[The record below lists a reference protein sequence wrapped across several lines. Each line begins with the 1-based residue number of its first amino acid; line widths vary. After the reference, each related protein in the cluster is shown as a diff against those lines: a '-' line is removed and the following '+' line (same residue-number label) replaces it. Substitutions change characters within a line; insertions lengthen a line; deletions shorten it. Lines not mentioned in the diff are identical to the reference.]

1 MKKNNNKFQYNGWIF
16 LDKPIGI
23 SSNRALQK
31 IRKLFNNCKAGYVG
45 TLDPLASGFL
55 PIALGKATRTIK
67 YIESSDKEYLFTI
80 QWGKK
85 TTTGDLEGDLIKSN
99 SLIPNEERIQNN
111 LKKFIGSLK
120 QTPPKF
126 SAIKVSGK
134 RAYELVRKKV
144 DFKLSKRDITIKSFN
159 LVNVIDKSR
168 AIFNVSCSSG
178 TYVRTL
184 AEDLAESLGTY
195 GHLTSLRRL
204 GFGNL
209 DKKLI
214 SLDSLISL
222 MHIDNLIKYIK
233 PIDTIFQGVRKIRVL
248 DEEAKFLLD
257 GKSIMLNTDLLN
269 NEKSVRL
276 KNNIAMACFKND
288 LFVLGK
294 IKKGNFFPKVV
305 MNLNN

>member
-1 MKKNNNKFQYNGWIF
+1 MKKNINKFQYNGWIF

-67 YIESSDKEYLFTI
+67 YIEGSDKEYLFTI

-134 RAYELVRKKV
+134 RAYELARKKV
-144 DFKLSKRDITIKSFN
+144 DFKLSKRDITIKSLN
-159 LVNVIDKSR
+159 LVNFIDKSR
-168 AIFNVSCSSG
+168 TIFNVSCSSG

-233 PIDTIFQGVRKIRVL
+233 PIDTIFQDVRKIRVL

-276 KNNIAMACFKND
+276 ENNFAMACFKND